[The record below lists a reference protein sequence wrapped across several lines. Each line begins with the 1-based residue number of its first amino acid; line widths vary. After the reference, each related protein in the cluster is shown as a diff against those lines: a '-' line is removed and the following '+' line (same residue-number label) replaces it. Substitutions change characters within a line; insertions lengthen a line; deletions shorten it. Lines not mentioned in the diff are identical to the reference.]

1 MANRSTTRQMVKSG
15 EVFSV
20 RKEGG
25 VRGAKSYAALGANG
39 KYASVNIGTGAI
51 SFSPIGRGDKR
62 VRVTGTYNVDATFV
76 AGTEQA
82 VASRSSLM
90 QGDLFTVDKGSN
102 IYMHLGRNREGKY
115 VSLNL
120 RSHDYALGSGRGD
133 VTIIGFAELAV
144 AA

>member
-1 MANRSTTRQMVKSG
+1 MANRNTTRRMVKSG

-25 VRGAKSYAALGANG
+25 RSGAKSYAAIGSNG
-39 KYASVNIGTGAI
+39 KYASVNIATGAI

-62 VRVTGTYNVDATFV
+62 VKVTGTYNVEATFV
-76 AGTEQA
+76 AGTDQA
-82 VASRSSLM
+82 TAKRSALVT
-90 QGDLFTVDKGSN
+90 GDLFTIDKGSN
-102 IYMHLGRNREGKY
+102 IYMHLGKNREGKY

-120 RSHDYALGSGRGD
+120 RSHDYALGIGRGNAT
-133 VTIIGFAELAV
+133 VIGFAELAV